1 MSIRVL
7 LFVEEGKS
15 KQKYLDALAACNVDV
30 SVTSSFVDLSEEIC
44 GKTYHGLFLDL
55 PTKMKALKENKDHVY
70 KMVEKFPAAYL
81 QLDTINGQVQCYHF
95 NKRSGS
101 TLLDFINNQCR
112 YFSPQKIRENVRSK
126 IHLHV
131 LLYKERES
139 KKPER
144 SVTENISLGGCF
156 VYSTHPWQIG
166 SYIWLRF
173 HELPGLGLI
182 SAQVRTLV
190 KWGENRLIPGV
201 GLQFKEISEGQ
212 LDGLARIINQ

>member
-15 KQKYLDALAACNVDV
+15 KQKYLDALAACDVHV

-55 PTKMKALKENKDHVY
+55 PTKMKALKENKDYVY
-70 KMVEKFPAAYL
+70 KMVEKFPIAYL
-81 QLDTINGQVQCYHF
+81 QLDNTSEQVRCYHF

-101 TLLDFINNQCR
+101 TLLDFIDNQCR
-112 YFSPQKIRENVRSK
+112 TFTPQRIRENVRSK

-131 LLYKERES
+131 LLYKERDS

-144 SVTENISLGGCF
+144 SVTVNISMGGCF
-156 VYSTHPWQIG
+156 VFSTHPWQVG

-173 HELPGLGLI
+173 KEMPDLSLI

-190 KWGENRLIPGV
+190 QWGENRQIPGV
-201 GLQFKEISEGQ
+201 GLQFQEISAEQ
-212 LDGLARIINQ
+212 LDGLARLLKH